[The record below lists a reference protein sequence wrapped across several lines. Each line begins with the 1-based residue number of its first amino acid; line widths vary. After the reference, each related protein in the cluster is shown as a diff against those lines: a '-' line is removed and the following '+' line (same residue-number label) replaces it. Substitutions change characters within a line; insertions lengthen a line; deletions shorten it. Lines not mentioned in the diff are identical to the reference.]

1 MTQKS
6 ILLRSNLLNL
16 NPYAVKIGSAT
27 LKKLNQE
34 EIASLLVSPDSI
46 IFNITNH
53 GLDKNRNETIYIY
66 DKEKNILD
74 ITIALGNREVTV
86 RTLEDCSYLK
96 LGSKIIVSDSKNFGI
111 NGSFLCTSVSTTG
124 GTTTFKFLGNYIG
137 AEYSELGT
145 NVATKFFI
153 NNLPDSLQLNKQY
166 FAKVIDDNRFML
178 LETTDGNPVATDTNL
193 TYLDLSSINSFNVY
207 KSGYYIRYRITSI
220 DNNRFSSWSPIYF
233 VQDPY
238 ADETILSTLDGGT
251 D

>member
-74 ITIALGNREVTV
+74 ITIASGKREVTV

-96 LGSKIIVSDSKNFGI
+96 VGSKIIVSDSKNSGI
-111 NGSFLCTSVSTTG
+111 NGTFLCTSVSTVTG
-124 GTTTFKFLGNYIG
+124 ITTFKFIGNYIG
-137 AEYSELGT
+137 DEYSELGT
-145 NVATKFFI
+145 SVATKFFI
-153 NNLPDSLQLNKQY
+153 NNLPGSLQLNKQY
-166 FAKVIDDNRFML
+166 FSKVIDGNRFML
-178 LETTDGNPVATDTNL
+178 LETVNGAPATTDL
-193 TYLDLSSINSFNVY
+193 TSLDLSSINSFNVY